1 MYKRLYDAL
10 PASSEFIGHNYNQ
23 ARAEIY
29 EQLREMHHASASI

>member
-1 MYKRLYDAL
+1 M
-10 PASSEFIGHNYNQ
+10 ASEYVAGRTEHLRVWDNYNQ